1 MPVTLAIQR
10 WGLGD
15 KEFRLTQTLN
25 NGRKLQIQRDV
36 RHTNTHTHMCICTH
50 VCVCVYTYMYVYIYI
65 HVCV

>member
-36 RHTNTHTHMCICTH
+36 RHTHTHMCICTH